1 MDRRRFLLTSLGG
14 VVAAPLAIEAQQA
27 KSVPRIGLLV
37 PTSSSRTEAFR
48 KGLHDLG
55 YVDGKNIV
63 IESRYAE
70 GNADRLPNLAAELV
84 DLKVDV
90 IVIEGNSG
98 IAAGRNVTTTIPIVM
113 APSGDSIGA
122 GFVASLARPGGN
134 LTGLSL
140 LLTGLARKRLELL
153 REAVPKVSRVA
164 VLWSSSR
171 RGAGGT
177 RSSDLAF
184 EETQTAARALKVQ
197 LQSLEIDGPDEFGQA
212 FLAMRSEHAGALVLI
227 SNSVLFAHR
236 QRLAAMAMKHRMPA
250 MFEFREYA
258 EAGGLIAYGAS
269 LDALSRRAAVYV
281 DKILKGAKP
290 GDLPIEQPTKFEL
303 VINLKTAK
311 ALGLTIQ
318 PSLLARADEI
328 IQ

>member
-1 MDRRRFLLTSLGG
+1 MVGG
-14 VVAAPLAIEAQQA
+14 SIVAAPLVGRPQPAGQA
-27 KSVPRIGLLV
+27 RAHIGFLGNSDPRSGTEPL
-37 PTSSSRTEAFR
+37 EAFR
-48 KGLHDLG
+48 QGLRDLG
-55 YVDGKNIV
+55 WIENQTIV
-63 IESRYAE
+63 IDYRWAE
-70 GNADRLPNLAAELV
+70 GKVERLPALAAELV
-84 DLKVDV
+84 QLKTDLVV
-90 IVIEGNSG
+90 VAGGVATRAAQQATNSVPIVI
-98 IAAGRNVTTTIPIVM
+98 AAILIDPVSV
-113 APSGDSIGA
+113 
-122 GFVASLARPGGN
+122 GFVTSLAHPGGN
-134 LTGLSL
+134 I
-140 LLTGLARKRLELL
+140 TGLARKRLELL